1 MLFSDNVNVL
11 KGVGEKNAA
20 LLKKL
25 GIENIGDL
33 LRYYPRA
40 YEIYAMPQGINELR
54 EGDIASIECVV
65 SVRPEV
71 LRIKGKT
78 IINLR
83 VNDPTGSLKL
93 VWYNAPFIVKQI
105 FTGKR
110 YIFRG
115 KVARSRGEL
124 IIAMPQMFSR
134 EEYLVKMSGLWP
146 VYPLTKGVTN
156 NLLTKI
162 ISAAY
167 KDIDDSELKDYVK
180 RTDLTRLGIISNKQA
195 LAGIH
200 FPKTKEEFAEARR
213 RLVFDEFTGFMA
225 SVRNLR
231 ENRVRQENTHKV
243 TDFSIFEDIKN
254 SLTFELTG
262 AQEKVLEEMKKDFSG
277 KYAASRMIQGDV
289 GSGKTIVAIMALAA
303 FAKAGMQGCIMAPTD
318 VLARQH
324 YESFSKILEPFGI
337 KCVLLTGSMTAAAKK
352 KCYAEIKEHKVDIII
367 GTHAVIQEK
376 VEYAD
381 LGLAVIDEQHRFGVK
396 QREALGMKSN
406 APHIVVMSATPIPRS
421 LAIMLYGD
429 LDLSII
435 DEMPKD
441 RLPIKNCVVDTGY
454 RSTAYKFIAKQ
465 VGEGRQAYVI
475 CPMIDENDEIEA
487 ENVLEYT
494 ENLRRS
500 LNSICVDKG
509 SSQKKNEKQN
519 SEINTGHG
527 SAQIS
532 VEFLHGRMKAAEKA
546 DIMERFGAGEIDV
559 LVSTTVIEVG
569 VNVANATVMM
579 VENAERFGLAQLH
592 QLRGRVGRG
601 NAQSYCIFIKG
612 MGGKDIDERLNILVK
627 YNNGMKVAEEDLKL
641 RGPGDFFGTRQSGD
655 LKFTLS
661 DIYGDA
667 DVLKIATDYVNGL
680 DKKEFESLCSF
691 HIQTNSLTI

>member
-1 MLFSDNVNVL
+1 MLFSDSVSVI

-25 GIENIGDL
+25 GIERVGDL
-33 LRYYPRA
+33 MRYYPRA
-40 YEIYAMPQGINELR
+40 YEIYAMPQEIADIR
-54 EGDIASIECVV
+54 EGDTASIECVV
-65 SVRPEV
+65 SVRPEI

-83 VNDPTGSLKL
+83 VNDPSGSIKL

-105 FTGKR
+105 FVGKR

-115 KVARSRGEL
+115 KAARSRGEL
-124 IIAMPQMFSR
+124 IIAMPKIFTR
-134 EEYLVKMSGLWP
+134 EEYLAKMSGLWP

-156 NLLTKI
+156 NFLTKI
-162 ISAAY
+162 ILAAY
-167 KDIDDSELKDYVK
+167 KEIDDSELKDYIK
-180 RTDLTRLGIISNKQA
+180 RTDLARLELISSKQA
-195 LAGIH
+195 IAGIH
-200 FPKTKEEFAEARR
+200 FPKTEEDFKIARK

-225 SVRNLR
+225 SIRSLR
-231 ENRVRQENTHKV
+231 ENRIRQENTHRV
-243 TDFSIFEDIKN
+243 DDFSIWEDIRR
-254 SLTFELTG
+254 SIGFELTG
-262 AQEKVLEEMKKDFSG
+262 AQEKVLDELKNDFSG
-277 KYAASRMIQGDV
+277 KFAASRMIQGDV

-324 YESFSKILEPFGI
+324 YESFTSLLDPLGI
-337 KCVLLTGSMTAAAKK
+337 KCILLTGSMTASVKK
-352 KCYAEIKEHKVDIII
+352 KCYEDIAGHKVDIII

-376 VEYAD
+376 VEYYD

-396 QREALGMKSN
+396 QREALCMKSN
-406 APHIVVMSATPIPRS
+406 APHMVVMSATPIPRS

-435 DEMPKD
+435 DEMPKN

-454 RSTAYKFIAKQ
+454 RKTAYNFIGKQ
-465 VGEGRQAYVI
+465 VSEGHQAYVI

-494 ENLRRS
+494 ENLRKALNTTGTDPKNTSGLKERS
-500 LNSICVDKG
+500 
-509 SSQKKNEKQN
+509 SSVKD
-519 SEINTGHG
+519 HV
-527 SAQIS
+527 S
-532 VEFLHGRMKAAEKA
+532 VEFLHGRMKAAEKS
-546 DIMERFGAGEIDV
+546 DIMDRFASGRIDV

-601 NAQSYCIFIKG
+601 SAQSYCIFIKG
-612 MGGKDIDERLNILVK
+612 IGGKDIDERLNTLVK

-641 RGPGDFFGTRQSGD
+641 RGPGDFFGTRQSGE

-661 DIYGDA
+661 DIFGDA
-667 DVLKIATDYVNGL
+667 DVLKTATDYVNGL

>member
-1 MLFSDNVNVL
+1 MLFSDGITAL
-11 KGVGEKNAA
+11 KGVGDKNAA
-20 LLKKL
+20 SLKKL

-33 LRYYPRA
+33 LHYYPRA
-40 YEIYAMPQGINELR
+40 YEVFAMPKGISEINEG
-54 EGDIASIECVV
+54 EIVSIECVV
-65 SVRPEV
+65 AVRPEV
-71 LRIKGKT
+71 LHIKGKT
-78 IINLR
+78 IVSLR
-83 VNDPTGSLKL
+83 VSDPTGSIRL
-93 VWYNAPFIVKQI
+93 VWYNAQFIVKQLT
-105 FTGKR
+105 TGSR
-110 YIFRG
+110 YVFRG
-115 KVARSRGEL
+115 KAARSRGEL
-124 IIAMPQMFSR
+124 IIAMPQIFTR
-134 EEYLVKMSGLWP
+134 EQYIVKMNGLWP

-156 NLLTKI
+156 NLLTKLI
-162 ISAAY
+162 KAAY
-167 KDIDDSELKDYVK
+167 KETDDTEYKDYIK
-180 RTDLTRLGIISNKQA
+180 RTDLKSLDIIGTKQA
-195 LAGIH
+195 IEGIH
-200 FPKTKEEFAEARR
+200 FPKTAQDYTLARR

-225 SVRNLR
+225 SVRSLR
-231 ENRVRQENTHKV
+231 ENRVRQVNCHKI
-243 TDFSIFEDIKN
+243 TDFSIWEDIRN
-254 SLTFELTG
+254 AIGFELTG
-262 AQEKVLEEMKKDFSG
+262 AQEKVLDELKKDFSG
-277 KYAASRMIQGDV
+277 EYCASRMIQGDV

-324 YESFSKILEPFGI
+324 FESFDRLLAPLGI

-352 KCYAEIKEHKVDIII
+352 KCYSEIKEHEVDIII

-376 VEYAD
+376 VDYD
-381 LGLAVIDEQHRFGVK
+381 NLGLAVIDEQHRFGVR
-396 QREALGMKSN
+396 QREALSNKSDS
-406 APHIVVMSATPIPRS
+406 PHIVVMSATPIPRS

-435 DEMPKD
+435 DEMPKN

-454 RSTAYKFIAKQ
+454 RPTAYKFIAKQ
-465 VGEGRQAYVI
+465 VTEGHQAYVI
-475 CPMIDENDEIEA
+475 CPMIDENDEVEA

-494 ENLRRS
+494 ENLRKA
-500 LNSICVDKG
+500 LNLVKEGIV
-509 SSQKKNEKQN
+509 
-519 SEINTGHG
+519 
-527 SAQIS
+527 

-546 DIMERFGAGEIDV
+546 GIMDRYASGEIDV

-601 NAQSYCIFIKG
+601 SAQSYCIFIKG
-612 MGGKDIDERLNILVK
+612 MGGKDIDDRLNILVK

-655 LKFTLS
+655 IKFTLS

-667 DVLKIATDYVNGL
+667 DILKTATDYVNGL
-680 DKKEFESLCSF
+680 NKKEFEALCDF

>member
-1 MLFSDNVNVL
+1 MLADTKITVL
-11 KGVGEKNAA
+11 KGVRDKTSES
-20 LLKKL
+20 LKKL
-25 GIENIGDL
+25 GIETIGDL

-40 YEIYAMPQGINELR
+40 YEVYAMPEGISEIR
-54 EGDIASIECVV
+54 EGEIVSIECIVA
-65 SVRPEV
+65 VRPEV

-78 IINLR
+78 IISLR
-83 VNDPTGSLKL
+83 VNDPTGSIRLI
-93 VWYNAPFIVKQI
+93 WYNAPFIVKQI

-115 KVARSRGEL
+115 KATRSRGEL
-124 IIAMPQMFSR
+124 IVAMPQIFTR

-146 VYPLTKGVTN
+146 VYPLTKGITN
-156 NLLTKI
+156 NMLTKLI
-162 ISAAY
+162 TAAY
-167 KDIDDSELKDYVK
+167 KEIDDSELKDYIK
-180 RTDLTRLGIISNKQA
+180 RTDLAKLGIISSKQA

-225 SVRNLR
+225 SVRSLR
-231 ENRVRQENTHKV
+231 ENRVRQKNTHRI
-243 TDFSIFEDIKN
+243 TDFSIWDDIRKAIG
-254 SLTFELTG
+254 FELTG
-262 AQEKVLEEMKKDFSG
+262 AQNKVLEELKNDFSG
-277 KYAASRMIQGDV
+277 EYAASRMIQGDV
-289 GSGKTIVAIMALAA
+289 GSGKTIVAVMALAA

-324 YESFSKILEPFGI
+324 YESFSSILEPLGI
-337 KCVLLTGSMTAAAKK
+337 KCILLTGSMTASAKK
-352 KCYAEIKEHKVDIII
+352 KCYAEIAEHKADIII

-376 VEYAD
+376 VEYND
-381 LGLAVIDEQHRFGVK
+381 LGLAVVDEQHRFGVK
-396 QREALGMKSN
+396 QREALSAKSD

-454 RSTAYKFIAKQ
+454 RKTAYNFIKKQ
-465 VGEGRQAYVI
+465 VAEGRQAYVI

-494 ENLRRS
+494 DNLRKT
-500 LNSICVDKG
+500 LNAENVK
-509 SSQKKNEKQN
+509 
-519 SEINTGHG
+519 
-527 SAQIS
+527 
-532 VEFLHGRMKAAEKA
+532 VEFLHGRMKVAEKA
-546 DIMERFGAGEIDV
+546 DIMDRFASGDIDV

-601 NAQSYCIFIKG
+601 KHQSYCIFIKG

-641 RGPGDFFGTRQSGD
+641 RGPGDFFGTRQSGE

-667 DVLKIATDYVNGL
+667 DILKTATDYVNGL
-680 DKKEFESLCSF
+680 DKKEFDSLCSF